1 MLLICRWSIDYL
13 QDWTISIEQPLGWIY
28 TEGDSFSH
36 SIIPKLFRAL
46 FLSLWDC
53 WIPWVFPFHVSRSIA
68 IILVWILLRRPC
80 WSDFVGVDSLTFQG
94 DTILWQ
100 ISVPLALKIS
110 LPPLLQRSLSL
121 RCDGCVYQL
130 GLSSTFS
137 HYLHFDVLWF
147 SEMAHVYCREVSL
160 TRCENYIY
168 CVYKNKYL

>member
-68 IILVWILLRRPC
+68 IILVWILLRQPC

-160 TRCENYIY
+160 MRCEKLHLLCI
-168 CVYKNKYL
+168 